1 MLLVDRIGLPLGVEV
16 HSASPNEQRLVES
29 LLDNRVLRRR
39 IRRLM
44 YDKALDSDVIRAKMS
59 KRGVDLICR
68 HRRNRTRKRIQDGRK
83 ARRLRKR
90 WYVERTIA
98 WLQNFRRLVTR
109 YERHAHLFLGFVQMA
124 CMLIAMRR
132 F

>member
-1 MLLVDRIGLPLGVEV
+1 
-16 HSASPNEQRLVES
+16 
-29 LLDNRVLRRR
+29 VLRRR

-44 YDKALDSDVIRAKMS
+44 YDKALDSDIIRAKMS

-68 HRRNRTRKRIQDGRK
+68 HRRNRSRKRIQDGCK

-98 WLQNFRRLVTR
+98 
-109 YERHAHLFLGFVQMA
+109 
-124 CMLIAMRR
+124 
-132 F
+132 